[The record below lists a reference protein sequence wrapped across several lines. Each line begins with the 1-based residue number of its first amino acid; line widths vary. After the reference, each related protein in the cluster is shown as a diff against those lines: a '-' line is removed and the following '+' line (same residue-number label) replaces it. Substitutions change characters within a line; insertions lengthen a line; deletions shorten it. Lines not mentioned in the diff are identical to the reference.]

1 MLEGHGY
8 DDERNFYVIKL
19 GEMIK
24 MGKVNVSIDYTGFLN
39 DDLVGF
45 YKSSY
50 ITSESEEKKWMA
62 VTQFEATDARRAFP
76 CFDEPA
82 MKATFQVNLGRL
94 PGMSSISNM
103 PKSEEGVPIPGTDYV
118 WDIYEE
124 SLRMSTYLV
133 AFVVSDFVF
142 RFDE

>member
-1 MLEGHGY
+1 
-8 DDERNFYVIKL
+8 
-19 GEMIK
+19 
-24 MGKVNVSIDYTGFLN
+24 MGKVNVSIDFTGFLN

-50 ITSESEEKKWMA
+50 VNSESGEKKWIA
-62 VTQFEATDARRAFP
+62 VTQFEATDARRAIP

-103 PKSEEGVPIPGTDYV
+103 PKSEEGVPISGTDYV

-133 AFVVSDFVF
+133 AFVVSEFAF
-142 RFDE
+142 RFG

>member
-1 MLEGHGY
+1 MEGHGY
-8 DDERNFYVIKL
+8 DGERNFYVIRL

-24 MGKVNVSIDYTGFLN
+24 IGKVNVSIDYTGFLN

-50 ITSESEEKKWMA
+50 ITSESGEKKWMA
-62 VTQFEATDARRAFP
+62 VTQFESTDARRAFP
-76 CFDEPA
+76 CFDEPSL
-82 MKATFQVNLGRL
+82 KATFQVNLGRL

-133 AFVVSDFVF
+133 AFVVSEFAF
-142 RFDE
+142 RFG

>member
-19 GEMIK
+19 GVMIT
-24 MGKVNVSIDYTGFLN
+24 MGKVNVSIDFTGFLN

-50 ITSESEEKKWMA
+50 VNSESGEKKRIA

-142 RFDE
+142 RF